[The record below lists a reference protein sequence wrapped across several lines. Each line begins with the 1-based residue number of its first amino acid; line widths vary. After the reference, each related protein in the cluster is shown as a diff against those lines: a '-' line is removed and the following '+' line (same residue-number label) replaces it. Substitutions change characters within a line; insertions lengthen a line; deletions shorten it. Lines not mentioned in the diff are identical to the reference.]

1 MKLLLIKPFK
11 TIQKGDDSAFIRQSV
26 DLLWYFESRAR
37 IDRNSRAIATK
48 NQDLSKQ
55 GTFYHFY
62 RVLHFQVFWS
72 KIITFEISRFQRHHR
87 Y

>member
-1 MKLLLIKPFK
+1 MHGPSPSYLARINFFLIKPYK

-62 RVLHFQVFWS
+62 GVLHFQIFRS
-72 KIITFEISRFQRHHR
+72 
-87 Y
+87 